1 MSKIVKDMSGKDE
14 YSIPEILN
22 WEDYRYCPALECNC
36 GHINVYSGVNIYTW
50 GVGVCE
56 TPYGTMVCCEC
67 PKCGDRIR
75 FHIADLSY
83 LTLYHDEWKII

>member
-1 MSKIVKDMSGKDE
+1 MVNNLATVTCNKHNYTPFAINGKPMK
-14 YSIPEILN
+14 S
-22 WEDYRYCPALECNC
+22 
-36 GHINVYSGVNIYTW
+36 VNQYYTW